1 MPATPEHPAPAAG
14 AGQQPPP
21 RIAFLLAQLGDHA
34 AQGFA
39 RRAAELELTAAQAGL
54 LRRVGIGPGQHQQEL
69 ARQLSM
75 SPSRF
80 VAFVDALEERGL
92 IERRR
97 NPRDRRFQALYLTA
111 AGEQLSGRLSAAAL
125 AHEESLCA
133 GLDEGERR
141 SLAALLGRVAGNQGL
156 TSGVHPGYSRMTG
169 PENCP
174 PGTPPY
180 PA

>member
-1 MPATPEHPAPAAG
+1 MPATPEQPTPAAG
-14 AGQQPPP
+14 AGSQPPH
-21 RIAFLLAQLGDHA
+21 IAFLLAQLGDHA

-54 LRRVGIGPGQHQQEL
+54 LRRVGVGPGQHQQEL

-80 VAFVDALEERGL
+80 VAFVDTLEERGL

-97 NPRDRRFQALYLTA
+97 NPRDRRFQALYLTT
-111 AGEQLSGRLSAAAL
+111 AGEQLTGRLGAAAL

-133 GLDEGERR
+133 GLTEGERR
-141 SLAALLGRVAGNQGL
+141 SLAELLGRIAQTQGL
-156 TSGVHPGYSRMTG
+156 TAGVHPGYSRMTG
-169 PENCP
+169 AENCP